1 MRRFALFLAVV
12 AMLSAPRLAVAQ
24 TDSPRV
30 YIAYFKVDFTDLPAW
45 IENYQEVETPIL
57 DGMVEEGILNG
68 FGLTVHDTGGEY
80 NLRMVL
86 LTPDWGSIQ
95 DFWTAYY
102 ARMPEDAL
110 GRGESMI
117 RQHTDEIWVMTESN
131 EVEGAGPSTLVYES
145 AWHIAFDQLEEWN
158 ANFDRYSRPA
168 LQRAMD
174 EGLISGWAKLDHD
187 TGGPWNVKLIYWP
200 TDWDDIDELI
210 AMLVAGGEQMDP
222 EAMRS
227 ALGHED
233 HVWRMVPRSGM

>member
-1 MRRFALFLAVV
+1 MRRLALFLALVGT
-12 AMLSAPRLAVAQ
+12 LCAPSLAIAQ

-102 ARMPEDAL
+102 ARMPEDAQAS
-110 GRGESMI
+110 GGSMI
-117 RQHTDEIWVMTESN
+117 RKHTDEIWVMTEQ
-131 EVEGAGPSTLVYES
+131 EGGNAEQSLVYES
-145 AWHIAFDQLEEWN
+145 AWSIAFDQLEQWN
-158 ANFDRYSRPA
+158 ADFDRYSRPA

-200 TDWDDIDELI
+200 TDWDTIDELI

-222 EAMRS
+222 EAMRA

-233 HVWRMVPRSGM
+233 HIWRMVPRSGM